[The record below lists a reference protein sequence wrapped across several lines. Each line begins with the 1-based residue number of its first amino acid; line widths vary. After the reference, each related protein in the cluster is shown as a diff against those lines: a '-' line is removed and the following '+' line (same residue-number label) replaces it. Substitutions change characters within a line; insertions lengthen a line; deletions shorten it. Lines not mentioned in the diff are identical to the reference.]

1 MIVEFLRQ
9 RAAWLAL
16 MMVAALVTT
25 GCEPPP
31 KAAPAGAGP
40 SGAGQ
45 GSGAPAGNAPAA
57 SPNTPTPPAG
67 VPTPPDSGAAP
78 AAGTPA
84 ANDSSGIPP
93 ELIKQVNELVR
104 LTKEYNAIAAKVQTL
119 DDYKQHA
126 DALRALDEQLEPY
139 VTGLA
144 VEQEKLQPAAR
155 AEFERKYYEG
165 LAKPII
171 EEKFAHTRRF
181 ATLQ

>member
-1 MIVEFLRQ
+1 
-9 RAAWLAL
+9 
-16 MMVAALVTT
+16 
-25 GCEPPP
+25 
-31 KAAPAGAGP
+31 
-40 SGAGQ
+40 
-45 GSGAPAGNAPAA
+45 
-57 SPNTPTPPAG
+57 

>member
-16 MMVAALVTT
+16 IAVAAFVTT

-31 KAAPAGAGP
+31 KATPAGTAP

-67 VPTPPDSGAAP
+67 VPTPSDSGAAP
-78 AAGTPA
+78 AAGTSA
-84 ANDSSGIPP
+84 AGDSSGIPP

-119 DDYKQHA
+119 DDYKKHA
-126 DALRALDEQLEPY
+126 DALNALDEQLQPY
-139 VTGLA
+139 VTG
-144 VEQEKLQPAAR
+144 VPIEQEKLPPAAR

-165 LAKPII
+165 LAKPVI

-181 ATLQ
+181 QTLQ